1 MTDGRVEP
9 GSPDDEK
16 LEIDRLTS
24 ELADMR
30 DRWMRSEA
38 EIANARMRAAH
49 TIEETRDFAVQ
60 KFAGDVVEAAENLR
74 RGLDS
79 LPAATAVEPKNI
91 TGLRTG
97 LGEIERGFVAMLERN
112 GIKRTDPTGSA
123 FTPDMH
129 QAVAEQEASDYAPG
143 TVLQTLSP
151 SWTLNG
157 RLLRP
162 AMVVVAKSS
171 PEKANVQ
178 KVHID
183 QTV

>member
-1 MTDGRVEP
+1 MTDGRAELS
-9 GSPDDEK
+9 SPEDEK
-16 LEIDRLTS
+16 PEMERLIR

-30 DRWMRSEA
+30 DRWMRAEA
-38 EIANARMRAAH
+38 EMANVRARATRSV
-49 TIEETRDFAVQ
+49 EEARDFATQ

-79 LPAATAVEPKNI
+79 LPAATTVEPKNI
-91 TGLRTG
+91 TGLRAG
-97 LGEIERGFVAMLERN
+97 LGEIERSFVNMLERN

-123 FTPDMH
+123 FTPDAH
-129 QAVAEQEASDYAPG
+129 QAVAEQEASGYAPG

-151 SWTLNG
+151 TWTLNG

-162 AMVVVAKSS
+162 AMVVVAKSV
-171 PEKANVQ
+171 PEKANAP

>member
-1 MTDGRVEP
+1 MTDGQVEP
-9 GSPDDEK
+9 SPPDDEK
-16 LEIDRLTS
+16 PEIERLIA

-38 EIANARMRAAH
+38 ELANVRARATRS
-49 TIEETRDFAVQ
+49 IEETREFATQ
-60 KFAGDVVEAAENLR
+60 KFAGDVVETAENLR

-79 LPAATAVEPKNI
+79 LPAATTVEPENI
-91 TGLRTG
+91 TGLRAG
-97 LGEIERGFVAMLERN
+97 LCKIERGFVAMLERN

-129 QAVAEQEASDYAPG
+129 QAVAEHEASGHAPG

-151 SWTLNG
+151 TWTLNG

-162 AMVVVAKSS
+162 AMVVVAKSA
-171 PEKANVQ
+171 PERANAS